1 MAYKH
6 RWRSFPAFTA
16 LIATDLISTVA
27 LEFSYRA
34 ANKQHFET
42 VYIVFQI
49 LSVLVQLA
57 VITEVIRIVLKPT
70 GTWVRRA
77 KNIFY
82 IAVALG
88 AMLAFLASLLLQPP
102 SLHGPMLLQLRG
114 DIFTGLLICEAV
126 IAMMVA
132 ASEVGLPWKSH
143 VMAVGQGLMV
153 WALLTVTSEGMDAFL
168 DPSGSSIAA
177 YYFRGLV
184 YLGTV
189 SYWTV
194 SLWREEPARQPISP
208 ALRKYIVALHDRVQ
222 YDLGK
227 AGH

>member
-1 MAYKH
+1 
-6 RWRSFPAFTA
+6 
-16 LIATDLISTVA
+16 
-27 LEFSYRA
+27 
-34 ANKQHFET
+34 
-42 VYIVFQI
+42 
-49 LSVLVQLA
+49 
-57 VITEVIRIVLKPT
+57 
-70 GTWVRRA
+70 
-77 KNIFY
+77 
-82 IAVALG
+82 
-88 AMLAFLASLLLQPP
+88 
-102 SLHGPMLLQLRG
+102 
-114 DIFTGLLICEAV
+114 
-126 IAMMVA
+126 MMVA